1 MKKGDIVLIPFPFTN
16 LKGTKKRPAVVLYA
30 GKMDIIVSFITSKL
44 KWCDKTDVLVEP
56 DSKNGLKKPS
66 IIRTEKLATL
76 DTNLVIGKLG
86 ALNKNLIK
94 ELDLKLKEIFKLK

>member
-30 GKMDIIVSFITSKL
+30 GEMDIIVSFITSKL
-44 KWCDKTDVLVEP
+44 KWYDKTDVLVEP

-94 ELDLKLKEIFKLK
+94 ELNLKLKEIFKLK